1 MGLLIVGRLNYMFQN
16 GILKWFTRYDGS
28 QETSFRTPFGLA
40 SIVAYQENN
49 LRAVVVEGNSFCEVH
64 VDSLS
69 DALKFCFS
77 PFRVINPADYW
88 NGSQIMCGIAY
99 QKV

>member
-1 MGLLIVGRLNYMFQN
+1 MFQN

-88 NGSQIMCGIAY
+88 NGSQIMRGIAY